1 MKRANRLTLA
11 LMLAPILA
19 APALPAGELIQMTAE
34 QRQALDVR
42 LVPVEPASDA
52 LSPAYPA
59 QVVVPNAQ
67 LRVVSAPQA
76 GLLEALLVAEG
87 EPVTAGQPLARIQSP
102 ELVEQ
107 QSAYLESL
115 TRLELASAQLQR
127 DRQLHKEGIVAERRL
142 LETRSAHTQARTLV
156 NQRRQ
161 TLELAGIQPD
171 ALESLARERRLS
183 SSLVVRSPLD
193 GVVLEQLATPGQ
205 RLEMASPLYKI
216 GQLDPLWLEVHVPL
230 NRLGST
236 APGTGVQLEK
246 LDLGARVITVG
257 QMVHGADQGVLVR
270 AEISAGAGRLRPGQ
284 FVQARLEQPS
294 AEPLFRVP
302 QSALV
307 HNEGRTW
314 LLLAE
319 DAGFRPLPVQVRS
332 QESGQAVV
340 SGGLSAGDRV
350 AVSGTAALKAAWLGG
365 GE

>member
-1 MKRANRLTLA
+1 MKRANRLTPA

-19 APALPAGELIQMTAE
+19 VSALPADELIQMTAE

-42 LVPVEPASDA
+42 SAPVEPASDA

-59 QVVVPNAQ
+59 EVVVPNAQ

-76 GLLEALLVAEG
+76 GLLESLLVAEG
-87 EPVTAGQPLARIQSP
+87 EPVTAGQPLALIQSP

-107 QSAYLESL
+107 QSAYLEAL

-127 DRQLHKEGIVAERRL
+127 DRQLHQEGIVAERRL

-161 TLELAGIQPD
+161 TLELSGIPSD
-171 ALESLARERRLS
+171 ALERLARERRLS
-183 SSLVVRSPLD
+183 SSLTVRSPLD

-205 RLEMASPLYKI
+205 RLDMASPLYKI
-216 GQLDPLWLEVHVPL
+216 GQLDPLWLEIHVPL

-236 APGTGVQLEK
+236 APGTGVELENP
-246 LDLGARVITVG
+246 DLWARVITVG

-302 QSALV
+302 RSALV
-307 HNEGRTW
+307 RNQGRAW
-314 LLLAE
+314 VLLAE
-319 DAGFRPLPVQVRS
+319 GEGFRPLAVQVRS
-332 QESGQAVV
+332 EESGQAVV
-340 SGGLSAGDRV
+340 SGEFAPGDQV
-350 AVSGTAALKAAWLGG
+350 AVSGTAALKAAWLDG